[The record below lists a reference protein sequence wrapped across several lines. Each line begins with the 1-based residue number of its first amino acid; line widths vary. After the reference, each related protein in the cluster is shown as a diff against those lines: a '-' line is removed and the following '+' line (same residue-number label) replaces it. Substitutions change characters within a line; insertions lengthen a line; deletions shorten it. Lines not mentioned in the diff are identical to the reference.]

1 MGSLRQLIS
10 SLQSSFATLSSRERK
25 MVAGASVAAGLF
37 VLFLVTFSFANSA
50 NSIRTRTQGKL
61 ARLQEVQDLAAT
73 YREAKGVQQAM
84 EQRLAVSN
92 VRLISYLEEKG
103 NKAGLSIPSINPKA
117 DVTLE
122 GDKIVES
129 AAEFTLNDIALNRLV
144 DFLAG
149 VEAGPGLVRV
159 KYLRVEPRVKDETLT
174 AWVTVATYHLK
185 N

>member
-1 MGSLRQLIS
+1 MDSIRALINN
-10 SLQSSFATLSSRERK
+10 LQSSFATLSSREQK
-25 MVAGASVAAGLF
+25 MVAGGIGAAILVALF
-37 VLFLVTFSFANSA
+37 VVTFSFSSSA
-50 NSIRTRTQGKL
+50 NSIRTRTAGKL

-73 YREAKGVQQAM
+73 YREAKGVQDAM
-84 EQRLAVSN
+84 TQRLAQSN

-103 NKAGLSIPSINPKA
+103 NKAGISIPSINPKA
-117 DVTLE
+117 DVAID
-122 GDKIVES
+122 DKIVES
-129 AAEFTLNDIALNRLV
+129 SAEFTLTDIALNRFV

-159 KYLRVEPRVKDETLT
+159 KYLRIEPRLKDETLT